1 LGICLL
7 LGDLLGDLSLSL
19 GYLHSHKRMGATEVR
34 AVRDLS
40 PEWDWS
46 VHLSICM
53 VVSSNTL
60 LRRKCASFGLLM
72 AHEGC
77 FVTPMGFILLDVAVL
92 GCFVGFAGD
101 LVGGFGWHAIVVLGL
116 SAVNCGLKS
125 IESIGC
131 ALKLDGSSVL
141 GVNVEC
147 IFFA

>member
-1 LGICLL
+1 VSLV
-7 LGDLLGDLSLSL
+7 LGDLLGYLSLSL
-19 GYLHSHKRMGATEVR
+19 GDLHSHKRMGPTEVR

-40 PEWDWS
+40 HEWDWS
-46 VHLSICM
+46 VCLSIHM
-53 VVSSNTL
+53 VVPSNTL
-60 LRRKCASFGLLM
+60 LRRKCASFGLVM

-77 FVTPMGFILLDVAVL
+77 FVTPMGFILLDVDVL
-92 GCFVGFAGD
+92 GCFVGFADD
-101 LVGGFGWHAIVVLGL
+101 LVRGFGWHAIVVLGL

-131 ALKLDGSSVL
+131 ALKFDGSSVL

>member
-1 LGICLL
+1 VSVL
-7 LGDLLGDLSLSL
+7 LSLDY
-19 GYLHSHKRMGATEVR
+19 YLHSYERMRTAEVR
-34 AVRDLS
+34 SVCDLS
-40 PEWDWS
+40 HEWDWS

-53 VVSSNTL
+53 VILSNTL
-60 LRRKCASFGLLM
+60 LQRKCASFGLLM

-77 FVTPMGFILLDVAVL
+77 FVTPMGFILLDVAVIS
-92 GCFVGFAGD
+92 CFVSFADD

>member
-1 LGICLL
+1 
-7 LGDLLGDLSLSL
+7 
-19 GYLHSHKRMGATEVR
+19 MT
-34 AVRDLS
+34 
-40 PEWDWS
+40 
-46 VHLSICM
+46 
-53 VVSSNTL
+53 
-60 LRRKCASFGLLM
+60 
-72 AHEGC
+72 HEGC
-77 FVTPMGFILLDVAVL
+77 FVTPMGFILLGVAVL

-131 ALKLDGSSVL
+131 ALKLNGSSVL